1 MASLLVKILG
11 AMTPPPFVQPTVYDG
26 WEVKWKFLVFRPGLF
41 QNQAY
46 LLVGLLA
53 YVVIAIYGKYVN
65 SKRANSWYNA
75 HLTLLQDQFS
85 SPTSASGLIADG
97 YTDFFNFSTGRRAI
111 ASLHT
116 VFSLRPRQD
125 PLQLIYHFGWQMYDL
140 RYNPYDELILD
151 FKLDAEMAASIPDY
165 VWAVLAKDEFASI
178 KDKRW
183 DLTFTRT
190 ADHASLPASLSV
202 MTEWADVTDNLF
214 KATPALSLTKVLSDP
229 INLKYFKSISVTD
242 QPRERPAV
250 PLTPAER
257 EKHVILCLAVPP
269 ADKAAET
276 IPLVSAMFTFIDG
289 LTKMNLRP
297 ETRSKMKK
305 VREDVD
311 KEIREEA
318 VKEKKEEAAEDK
330 KAARRKAELERVSRL
345 SAAEQ
350 KKIIERDRKRA
361 LKRSQGKVVRKS

>member
-1 MASLLVKILG
+1 
-11 AMTPPPFVQPTVYDG
+11 
-26 WEVKWKFLVFRPGLF
+26 
-41 QNQAY
+41 
-46 LLVGLLA
+46 
-53 YVVIAIYGKYVN
+53 
-65 SKRANSWYNA
+65 
-75 HLTLLQDQFS
+75 
-85 SPTSASGLIADG
+85 
-97 YTDFFNFSTGRRAI
+97 
-111 ASLHT
+111 
-116 VFSLRPRQD
+116 
-125 PLQLIYHFGWQMYDL
+125 
-140 RYNPYDELILD
+140 
-151 FKLDAEMAASIPDY
+151 
-165 VWAVLAKDEFASI
+165 
-178 KDKRW
+178 
-183 DLTFTRT
+183 
-190 ADHASLPASLSV
+190 

-214 KATPALSLTKVLSDP
+214 KATPALSLTKLLSDP

-350 KKIIERDRKRA
+350 KK
-361 LKRSQGKVVRKS
+361 VRLCISGSTSLLTTSASDH

>member
-11 AMTPPPFVQPTVYDG
+11 AMTPPPFVQPTDYDG
-26 WEVKWKFLVFRPGLF
+26 WEVKWKFLVFRPRLF

-46 LLVGLLA
+46 LLTVLLA
-53 YVVIAIYGKYVN
+53 YVAIAIYGKYVN

-75 HLTLLQDQFS
+75 HLPLFQDQFS
-85 SPTSASGLIADG
+85 SPTTASGLIADG

-111 ASLHT
+111 ASMHT

-140 RYNPYDELILD
+140 RYNP
-151 FKLDAEMAASIPDY
+151 IPDY

-190 ADHASLPASLSV
+190 ADHASLPPSLSV

-214 KATPALSLTKVLSDP
+214 KATPALSLTKLLSDP

-318 VKEKKEEAAEDK
+318 VKEKKEEVAEDK
-330 KAARRKAELERVSRL
+330 KAARRKAELDRVSRL